1 MRISL
6 RASFG
11 LLLSLL
17 LLPMGAQAQLRWQEG
32 QHYKTLPVAVPPSV
46 PAGKIEVTEVF
57 SYGCIYCFRAK
68 DPMRE
73 LGAGLPSDAV
83 LTFVHASFNPAE
95 AWPMFQR
102 AFYTAQSLGVAAA
115 AHDQLFTAIWETGEF
130 PLRDP
135 KTGSIRKPLPTLE
148 DAAAF
153 YQKYAGVNSASFL
166 EQSKSKQVDDA
177 VKRAEMLVG
186 AYRVSGTP
194 TLVVNGRYLVMNE
207 NLGNWGEMRQL
218 VNFLVA
224 QERRR
229 LGLPTPA
236 PTAPP
241 APAPA
246 AK

>member
-1 MRISL
+1 MRKSL
-6 RASFG
+6 RAACG
-11 LLLSLL
+11 LLLSMLL
-17 LLPMGAQAQLRWQEG
+17 IPMAAQAQLRWQEG
-32 QHYKTLPVAVPPSV
+32 QHYKTLPVPVPSSA

-68 DPMRE
+68 DQIRQLAAE
-73 LGAGLPSDAV
+73 LPADAV
-83 LTFVHASFNPAE
+83 LTYVHASFNPAE

-115 AHDQLFTAIWETGEF
+115 AHEQMLVAIWETGEF

-135 KTGSIRKPLPTLE
+135 KTGGIRRPLPTID

-153 YQKYAGVNSASFL
+153 YQKHAGVSAASFL
-166 EQSKSKQVDDA
+166 ELAKSKQIDDA
-177 VKRAEMLVG
+177 VKQADMLVE
-186 AYRVSGTP
+186 AYRISGTP
-194 TLVVNGRYLVMNE
+194 SLIVNGRYLVMNE
-207 NLGNWGEMRQL
+207 NLGNWGEVRQM

-229 LGLPTPA
+229 LGLP
-236 PTAPP
+236 
-241 APAPA
+241 APA

>member
-1 MRISL
+1 MRIPL
-6 RASFG
+6 RAARS

-17 LLPMGAQAQLRWQEG
+17 FLPLVAQAQLRWQEG

-68 DPMRE
+68 DQIRQ
-73 LGAGLPSDAV
+73 LGAELPTDAV
-83 LTFVHASFNPAE
+83 LTFVHASFNPSE

-102 AFYTAQSLGVAAA
+102 AFYTAQSLGVAAT
-115 AHDQLFTAIWETGEF
+115 AHDQMFTAIWETSEF

-135 KTGSIRKPLPTLE
+135 NTGGIRKPLPTIE

-153 YQKYAGVNSASFL
+153 YQKYAGVNAASFVEL
-166 EQSKSKQVDDA
+166 AKSKQIDDA
-177 VKRAEMLVG
+177 VKRADMLVG

-207 NLGNWGEMRQL
+207 NLGNWGELRQL

-236 PTAPP
+236 P
-241 APAPA
+241 A

>member
-1 MRISL
+1 MRMPL
-6 RASFG
+6 RAALG

-17 LLPMGAQAQLRWQEG
+17 LLSPAARAQLRWVEG
-32 QHYKTLPVAVPPSV
+32 QHYMTLPQPVPASV
-46 PAGKIEVTEVF
+46 PAGRIEVTEVF

-68 DPMRE
+68 DPMRQ
-73 LGAGLPSDAV
+73 LAAGLPADAV
-83 LTFVHASFNPAE
+83 LTYVHASFNPAE

-102 AFYTAQSLGVAAA
+102 AFYTAQALGVAAA
-115 AHDQLFTAIWETGEF
+115 THEQLFTAIWETGEF

-135 KTGSIRKPLPTLE
+135 NNGGIRRPLPTIE

-153 YQKYAGVNSASFL
+153 YQKHAGVSPARFL
-166 EQSKSKQVDDA
+166 ELAKSKQIDDA
-177 VKRAEMLVG
+177 VRRADMLVE

-207 NLGNWGEMRQL
+207 NMGNWTELRQM

-229 LGLPTPA
+229 LGLPG
-236 PTAPP
+236 
-241 APAPA
+241 PA

>member
-1 MRISL
+1 MRISP
-6 RASFG
+6 RAACG

-32 QHYKTLPVAVPPSV
+32 QHFKTLPVAVPPSV
-46 PAGKIEVTEVF
+46 PAGRLEVTEVF

-68 DPMRE
+68 DPIRQ
-73 LGAGLPSDAV
+73 LGAGLPADAV

-102 AFYTAQSLGVAAA
+102 AFYTAQALGVANA
-115 AHDQLFTAIWETGEF
+115 AHEQLFTAIWETGEF

-135 KTGSIRKPLPTLE
+135 NTGGIRKPLPTIE

-153 YQKYAGVNSASFL
+153 YQKVAGVNAASFV
-166 EQSKSKQVDDA
+166 EQSKSRQVDDA
-177 VKRAEMLVG
+177 VKRADMLVG

-194 TLVVNGRYLVMNE
+194 TLVINGRYLVMNE
-207 NLGNWGEMRQL
+207 NLGSWGEMRQL

-236 PTAPP
+236 PAANA

-246 AK
+246 VK

>member
-1 MRISL
+1 MRMSL
-6 RASFG
+6 RAARG

-17 LLPMGAQAQLRWQEG
+17 LLPMAAQAQLRWQEG
-32 QHYKTLPVAVPPSV
+32 QHFKTLPQPVPSSA
-46 PAGKIEVTEVF
+46 PAGKIEVTEIF

-68 DPMRE
+68 DPTRE
-73 LGAGLPSDAV
+73 LAAGLPADAV
-83 LTFVHASFNPAE
+83 LTYVHAAFNPGE

-102 AFYTAQSLGVAAA
+102 AFYTAQALGIAAA
-115 AHDQLFTAIWETGEF
+115 THEQMFVSIWETGEF

-135 KTGSIRKPLPTLE
+135 KTGGIRRPLPGIE

-153 YQKYAGVNSASFL
+153 YQKYAGVNAASFL
-166 EQSKSKQVDDA
+166 ELAKSKQIDDA
-177 VKRAEMLVG
+177 MKRADMLVE

-194 TLVVNGRYLVMNE
+194 SLVVNGRYLVMNE
-207 NLGNWGEMRQL
+207 NLGNWAELRQM
-218 VNFLVA
+218 VNFLIA

-236 PTAPP
+236 AQAGAPV
-241 APAPA
+241 